1 MTRRRLRNTA
11 VTALA
16 LALAVLV
23 TGCAGIPQSGAP
35 QIGQVVPTDEDPEV
49 EFLAQGPEKD
59 ATQEQILRGFIDAA
73 SSPRDDYATAREYLS
88 PAIRSSWNP
97 DASALIDQANQRT
110 VSTVDALT
118 MNVSLLPVASVD
130 ASGEYSEF
138 TDPQATTRGFSL
150 VQVNGQWRISAA
162 PDGVVL
168 DEQKF
173 SEVFNPYALSF
184 FDPSWTHLI
193 PDLRWFP
200 SRASTGTQ
208 IVTALLNGPSDW
220 LAGAVTSAFPEGTQL
235 ARNAVPIVSDVA
247 QVDLNPEAFEADDI
261 TLQRMQAQLSASLTG
276 VSTINS
282 VSIAVSGNVQDIP
295 ALAVA
300 GTRVDPRP
308 LARTDD
314 GFGFLGGGS
323 VERLPGLSPQIE
335 ALGASAAV
343 VNANHSLAAV
353 LTADGVYAVRQSQ
366 ASGLR
371 VDARAG
377 LIPPS
382 LDRFGFIWSIP
393 GSAPGDLL
401 AVRADGSQSPVT
413 TSWPD
418 ASSIQSVQ
426 VSRDG
431 TRLLALVNT
440 AGEPRLLVA
449 GITRGS
455 DNTPVSLGDPLVLSV
470 GDGVGLSATWIDEI
484 TVASLVGSSDGRG
497 EVVTQVIGGESDP
510 LATLDDGVQIVGGNT
525 VKQLRALSSDGNVRV
540 LRTSVWQ
547 TTATGVAFLATQL
560 GSPG

>member
-1 MTRRRLRNTA
+1 MIRRRLRNTLLPGL
-11 VTALA
+11 V

-35 QIGQVVPTDEDPEV
+35 QIGQVVPADEDPEI

-97 DASALIDQANQRT
+97 DASALIDEANRRT
-110 VSTVDALT
+110 ITSVDALT
-118 MNVSLLPVASVD
+118 MQVSLVPVASVD
-130 ASGEYSEF
+130 GTGEYSEF
-138 TDPQATTRGFSL
+138 PDPQATTRGFSL
-150 VQVNGQWRISAA
+150 VQIDGQWRISVA

-184 FDPSWTHLI
+184 FDPSWTHLV

-208 IVTALLNGPSDW
+208 IVTALLNGPSEW

-235 ARNAVPIVSDVA
+235 TRNAVPIVSDVA
-247 QVDLNPEAFEADDI
+247 QVDLNSEAFEADDV

-295 ALAVA
+295 ALSVA

-308 LARTDD
+308 LALTED

-335 ALGASAAV
+335 ALGAAAAV

-353 LTADGVYAVRQSQ
+353 LTGDGVYAVRQSQ
-366 ASGLR
+366 SSGLR
-371 VDARAG
+371 VDARTG
-377 LIPPS
+377 LIAPS
-382 LDRFGFIWSIP
+382 LDRFGFIWSVPQGEP
-393 GSAPGDLL
+393 GALL
-401 AVRADGSQSPVT
+401 AIRADGSQSPISS
-413 TSWPD
+413 SWPD
-418 ASSIQSVQ
+418 ASSIQSIQ

-431 TRLLALVNT
+431 TRLLALVRT
-440 AGEPRLLVA
+440 AAEPRLLVA
-449 GITRGS
+449 GITRGEN
-455 DNTPVSLGDPLVLSV
+455 NTPVSLGDPLVLAV
-470 GDGVGLSATWIDEI
+470 GDGAGLSATWIDEI

-497 EVVTQVIGGESDP
+497 EVVTQVIGGESEQ
-510 LATLDDGVQIVGGNT
+510 LATLDDAVQVVGGNT

-540 LRTSVWQ
+540 LRTSLWQ

-560 GSPG
+560 GSPS

>member
-1 MTRRRLRNTA
+1 MTRRRLRSTLA
-11 VTALA
+11 TGLA
-16 LALAVLV
+16 LALAVLA

-35 QIGQVVPTDEDPEV
+35 QIGQVVPTDEDPEI

-88 PAIRSSWNP
+88 PSIRSTWNP
-97 DASALIDQANQRT
+97 DASALIDEANQRT
-110 VSTVDALT
+110 VTSVDALT
-118 MNVSLLPVASVD
+118 MQVSLVPVASVD
-130 ASGEYSEF
+130 GSGEYAEF
-138 TDPQATTRGFSL
+138 TDLQPTTRVFAL
-150 VQVNGQWRISAA
+150 MQVDGQWRISSA

-184 FDPSWTHLI
+184 FDPSWTNLV

-208 IVTALLNGPSDW
+208 IVNALLNGPSEW
-220 LAGAVTSAFPEGTQL
+220 LVGAVTSAFPEGTQL
-235 ARNAVPIVSDVA
+235 TRNAVPIVSDVA
-247 QVDLNPEAFEADDI
+247 QVDLNSEAFEADDV
-261 TLQRMQAQLSASLTG
+261 TLQRMQAQLAASLSG

-295 ALAVA
+295 TLAIP

-308 LARTDD
+308 LALTDD

-323 VERLPGLSPQIE
+323 VERLPGISPQIE
-335 ALGASAAV
+335 ALGATAAV
-343 VNANHSLAAV
+343 VNASHSLAAV
-353 LTADGVYAVRQSQ
+353 RTGDGVYAVRQAQ
-366 ASGLR
+366 TSGLR

-377 LIPPS
+377 LLAPS
-382 LDRFGFIWSIP
+382 LDRFGFIWSVPESEP
-393 GSAPGDLL
+393 GALL
-401 AVRADGSQSPVT
+401 ALRADGSQSPVI

-418 ASSIQSVQ
+418 AASIQSIQ

-431 TRLLALVNT
+431 TRLLALVRT

-449 GITRGS
+449 GITRGA
-455 DNTPVSLGDPLVLSV
+455 DNTPVSLGDPLVLAV
-470 GDGVGLSATWIDEI
+470 GDGAGLSATWIDEI
-484 TVASLVGSSDGRG
+484 TVASLASSSDGRG
-497 EVVTQVIGGESDP
+497 EVVTQVIGGESAR
-510 LATLDDGVQIVGGNT
+510 LATLDDAVQIVGGNT
-525 VKQLRALSSDGNVRV
+525 VKQLRALSSEGDVRV
-540 LRTSVWQ
+540 LRTSLWQ

-560 GSPG
+560 GSPS

>member
-1 MTRRRLRNTA
+1 MIRRRLRNTL
-11 VTALA
+11 VPGLV
-16 LALAVLV
+16 LVLAVLV

-35 QIGQVVPTDEDPEV
+35 QIGQVVPADEDPEI

-97 DASALIDQANQRT
+97 DASALIDEANRRT
-110 VSTVDALT
+110 ITSVDALT
-118 MNVSLLPVASVD
+118 MQVSLVPVASVD
-130 ASGEYSEF
+130 GTGEYSEF
-138 TDPQATTRGFSL
+138 PDPQATTRGFSL
-150 VQVNGQWRISAA
+150 VQIDGQWRISVA

-184 FDPSWTHLI
+184 FDPSWTHLV

-208 IVTALLNGPSDW
+208 IVTALLNGPSEW

-235 ARNAVPIVSDVA
+235 TRNAVPIVSDVA
-247 QVDLNPEAFEADDI
+247 QVDLNSEAFEADDV

-295 ALAVA
+295 TLSVA

-308 LARTDD
+308 LALTED

-335 ALGASAAV
+335 ALGAAAAV

-353 LTADGVYAVRQSQ
+353 LTGDGVYAVRQSQ
-366 ASGLR
+366 SSGLR
-371 VDARAG
+371 VDARTG
-377 LIPPS
+377 LIAPS
-382 LDRFGFIWSIP
+382 LDRFGFIWSVPQGEP
-393 GSAPGDLL
+393 GALL
-401 AVRADGSQSPVT
+401 AIRADGSQSPISS
-413 TSWPD
+413 SWPD
-418 ASSIQSVQ
+418 ASSIQSIQ

-431 TRLLALVNT
+431 TRLLALVRT
-440 AGEPRLLVA
+440 AAEPRLLVA
-449 GITRGS
+449 GITRGEN
-455 DNTPVSLGDPLVLSV
+455 NTPVSLGDPLVLAV
-470 GDGVGLSATWIDEI
+470 GDGAGLSATWIDEI

-497 EVVTQVIGGESDP
+497 EVVTQVIGGESEQ
-510 LATLDDGVQIVGGNT
+510 LATLDDAVQVVGGNT

-540 LRTSVWQ
+540 LRTSLWQ

-560 GSPG
+560 GSPS